1 MEAPIGSIIA
11 FAGEI
16 DPGFAAKTGWMLC
29 DGRLLDANDPTY
41 KPLFDAIQYAWGG
54 DQKREFFNVPN
65 LAGYFLRGVE
75 QRGGG
80 KDPNGDERF
89 TNNPGGNAGRN
100 VGSFQEP
107 ATGMPKNPFK
117 TGVPNDPN
125 DPNAMQGEH
134 QHDMDFEINASRDVD
149 GQDNTVAFPWIEGS
163 PRTRTGV
170 GGRHGHA
177 IIGGDMET
185 RPHNAY
191 VHWIIRFR

>member
-16 DPGFAAKTGWMLC
+16 DPGFATKTGWMLC
-29 DGRLLDANDPTY
+29 GGRLLDANDPTY

-54 DQKREFFNVPN
+54 DDKRKFFNVPN

-80 KDPNGDERF
+80 KDPDGDERS
-89 TNNPGGNAGRN
+89 TSNLGGNAGRS
-100 VGSFQEP
+100 VGSVQEP
-107 ATGMPKNPFK
+107 TTGMPKNPFK
-117 TGVPNDPN
+117 TG
-125 DPNAMQGEH
+125 MHGEH

-163 PRTRTGV
+163 PRTRTGL
-170 GGRHGHA
+170 GGKHEHG
-177 IIGGDMET
+177 IIGGDRET